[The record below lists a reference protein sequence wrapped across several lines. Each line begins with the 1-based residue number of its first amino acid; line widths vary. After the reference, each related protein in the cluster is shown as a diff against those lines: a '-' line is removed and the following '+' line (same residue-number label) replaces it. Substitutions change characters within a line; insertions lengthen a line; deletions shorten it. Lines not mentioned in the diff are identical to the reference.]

1 MKHFVERFA
10 EAAQNN
16 WHKPAVCDYRGETF
30 LYADVATHI
39 AKLHIVFERLGVKV
53 GDKIAISAN
62 NTARWGISYLAIVSY
77 RAVAVPILNGFTAEN
92 LQKLVDHS
100 DSVALFT
107 ERKMWEDMKAEN
119 MPSLAAAI
127 STDDFSALYGRDCD
141 IANVVAKC
149 TAQGRNLH

>member
-1 MKHFVERFA
+1 MCMKHFIERFA

-62 NTARWGISYLAIVSY
+62 NTARWGISYLAIIAY

-100 DSVALFT
+100 DSVVLFT
-107 ERKMWEDMKAEN
+107 ERRMWTNMSAEH
-119 MPSLAAAI
+119 MPQLKAAI
-127 STDDFSALYGRDCD
+127 CIEDF
-141 IANVVAKC
+141 
-149 TAQGRNLH
+149 